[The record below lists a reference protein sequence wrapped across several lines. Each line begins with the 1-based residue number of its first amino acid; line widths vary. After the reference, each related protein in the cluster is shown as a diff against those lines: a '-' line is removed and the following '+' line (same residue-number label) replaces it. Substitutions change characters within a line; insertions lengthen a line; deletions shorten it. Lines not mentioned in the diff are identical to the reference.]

1 MLHAAVCLEDKNT
14 HYSDGFTIYQKND
27 CALTEVPLILQKTL
41 FYEAIN
47 INNNP
52 DYWNR
57 T

>member
-1 MLHAAVCLEDKNT
+1 MVYLDDKNT
-14 HYSDGFTIYQKND
+14 HYSNGFTIYQKND
-27 CALTEVPLILQKTL
+27 CALTEVPLLLQKIL